1 MNIERRQAILDA
13 AELELELNH
22 PQERRTFVARVLWQ
36 LISEAQMSER
46 EAWYALMSLGVC
58 VETSL

>member
-13 AELELELNH
+13 AELEPELNH
-22 PQERRTFVARVLWQ
+22 PQDRFRVLWQ

-46 EAWYALMSLGVC
+46 EAWYSLMSLGVC